1 MNMTERSSQGQS
13 SQTLHFPARFESLA
27 VVGEF
32 VGLAA
37 KECGFEPSDV
47 YDVQLAVDEACS
59 NIIEHAYGGEC
70 HEDIECTC
78 QIADE
83 TLTVV
88 LEDCGRPFNPLDVPA
103 PNLNADLKERNGGGL
118 GLYFMRHLMDL
129 VSFQFIPDK
138 TNHNGRNVLIMVKH
152 NKGKEKSS

>member
-1 MNMTERSSQGQS
+1 MTEQSSQGQTN
-13 SQTLHFPARFESLA
+13 QTLRFPARFESLA
-27 VVGEF
+27 EVSEF

-37 KECGFEPSDV
+37 KECGFDPSEI

-70 HEDIECTC
+70 HEDIECIC

-88 LEDCGRPFNPLDVPA
+88 LEDCGRPFNPVDVPS
-103 PNLNADLKERNGGGL
+103 PNLKADLDDRNGGGL
-118 GLYFMRHLMDL
+118 GLYFMRQLMDL
-129 VSFQFIPDK
+129 VSFEFIPNK
-138 TNHNGRNVLIMVKH
+138 INHNGRNVLTMVKH
-152 NKGKEKSS
+152 GKGKEKVS

>member
-1 MNMTERSSQGQS
+1 MTERSSQGQS
-13 SQTLHFPARFESLA
+13 SQTLHFPARFESL
-27 VVGEF
+27 VGVSEF

-37 KECGFEPSDV
+37 KECGFDTADV

-70 HEDIECTC
+70 HDDIGCTC

-103 PNLNADLKERNGGGL
+103 PNLKADLNDRNGGGL
-118 GLYFMRHLMDL
+118 GLYFMRQLMDK

-138 TNHNGRNVLIMVKH
+138 ANHNGRNVLTMVKH
-152 NKGKEKSS
+152 SRGKEKTS